1 MKITKEIIDYVF
13 EEAQRKYDREIPGW
27 VEFKLL
33 GADILRWAR
42 LEILSRSVQ
51 RSMPSEAL
59 PSSPATAQKDSS
71 PLGHASYPAGPPEA
85 DSNAPQD
92 SGQLPTWLEQSQSSG
107 PGQRASAIHDSVNPC

>member
-1 MKITKEIIDYVF
+1 MKITQEIIDYVF

-42 LEILSRSVQ
+42 LEILSRSAQ
-51 RSMPSEAL
+51 RSMQSEAL
-59 PSSPATAQKDSS
+59 PVAPATALLRASQS
-71 PLGHASYPAGPPEA
+71 GHASSASEQSAA

-107 PGQRASAIHDSVNPC
+107 PGQRASANTR